1 MPGVFRLFLRKT
13 HEMPEVFRLL
23 LRKTHE
29 MLGVFR
35 LLLRKTHEMPEVF
48 RSFLR
53 KIGQSTPPYKTLLIA
68 KVLFFPLTETFNM
81 CEEPHF
87 IYFNYI
93 CTILVQIGGHP
104 TTYS

>member
-1 MPGVFRLFLRKT
+1 MPG
-13 HEMPEVFRLL
+13 
-23 LRKTHE
+23 
-29 MLGVFR
+29 
-35 LLLRKTHEMPEVF
+35 VF

-53 KIGQSTPPYKTLLIA
+53 KTREMPGVFRSFLKKIGQNTPPYKTLLIA
-68 KVLFFPLTETFNM
+68 KVLFFPLTETFNT

>member
-1 MPGVFRLFLRKT
+1 MSGSCMLKSTRDTGVSQPFLRKT
-13 HEMPEVFRLL
+13 HEMPEVFRL
-23 LRKTHE
+23 
-29 MLGVFR
+29 
-35 LLLRKTHEMPEVF
+35 
-48 RSFLR
+48 FLR

>member
-1 MPGVFRLFLRKT
+1 MSGSCMLKSKRDTSVSQSFLRKTHEIPGVFRLFLK
-13 HEMPEVFRLL
+13 
-23 LRKTHE
+23 
-29 MLGVFR
+29 
-35 LLLRKTHEMPEVF
+35 KTHEMPEVF